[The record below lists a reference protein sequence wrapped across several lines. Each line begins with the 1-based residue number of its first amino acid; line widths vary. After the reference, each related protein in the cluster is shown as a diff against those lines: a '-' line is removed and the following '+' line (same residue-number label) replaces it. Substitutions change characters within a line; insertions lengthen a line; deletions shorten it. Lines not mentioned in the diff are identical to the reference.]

1 MEGRGR
7 GPARRREATSHTR
20 GGEGAG
26 GLVPGCD
33 TSRVVWSGGVRGGQ
47 GAGSGRWWMRWRHG
61 GGAFAAGALL
71 RHRETH
77 AR

>member
-7 GPARRREATSHTR
+7 GPARRREETSHTR

-33 TSRVVWSGGVRGGQ
+33 TSRVVCGVEGCEEGKER
-47 GAGSGRWWMRWRHG
+47 AVAG
-61 GGAFAAGALL
+61 GG
-71 RHRETH
+71 
-77 AR
+77 